1 VNANE
6 PAKAPRR
13 QPGSYWA
20 FVPAGLLAAMLV
32 GLLTMATI
40 AADDPS
46 FAVER
51 DYYKK
56 AVAWDRELEQQ
67 GENARLARMVTLE
80 TRSTPR
86 RTAALA
92 LRISDASGTPL
103 DGASVDLEA
112 FPNARAGERQRLV
125 FTETRPGAYV
135 AELAVTRT
143 GLWEL
148 RLIVTRGKERTTHV
162 LRVDFDRESGA

>member
-1 VNANE
+1 VNAKDQE
-6 PAKAPRR
+6 KPASR

-32 GLLTMATI
+32 GLLTMAMI

-46 FAVER
+46 FAVES

-67 GENARLARMVTLE
+67 GENARLARKVTLE
-80 TRSTPR
+80 TRSSSE

-92 LRISDASGTPL
+92 LRVTDARGAPL
-103 DGASVDLEA
+103 DGAEVELEA

-125 FTETRPGAYV
+125 FTERRPGAYA
-135 AELAVTRT
+135 AELPLTRT

-148 RLIVTRGKERTTHV
+148 RLTVTRGKERTTHV
-162 LRVDFDRESGA
+162 LRVDFARKSGA